1 MTLHKNN
8 IKREYT
14 ALQSLKTIRLCNH
27 KKGKKE
33 WGKIIPCKESDNI
46 AAVTSIWRGV
56 FVPIDREHVAMAL
69 NQALSKW
76 SVTIVTLRLC
86 KTHSFTDSVILLH
99 WATLLSFA
107 KQLIPL
113 DNFETKLHNDKYT
126 TVLFHHDVLR
136 CPGAKWASGHQQPPC
151 WLFNSINYGDVK
163 WPPWRLEIPAN
174 RVFVQQ
180 FVQTDNKTAKFR
192 VTVPLW
198 GETTLTGCFPH
209 KGTVTRKTFYLMT
222 S

>member
-1 MTLHKNN
+1 M
-8 IKREYT
+8 
-14 ALQSLKTIRLCNH
+14 QSQ
-27 KKGKKE
+27 KGKKE
-33 WGKIIPCKESDNI
+33 LGKIIPCKESDNI

-56 FVPIDREHVAMAL
+56 FFPIDRELVAMAL

-76 SVTIVTLRLC
+76 SVPIVTLRPC
-86 KTHSFTDSVILLH
+86 KTHSFTDSVIILH

-151 WLFNSINYGDVK
+151 WLFNSIHYGDVK
-163 WPPWRLEIPAN
+163 WPSWRLEIPAN

-180 FVQTDNKTAKFR
+180 FVQTDNKNSKVPRYCPFVRRNHIDRLFPAQRDSNAKNFLFDD
-192 VTVPLW
+192 VI
-198 GETTLTGCFPH
+198 
-209 KGTVTRKTFYLMT
+209 MD
-222 S
+222 